1 MIPELPVWKGD
12 PPPEDIGGLDGHYA
26 LCDIAGDPK
35 YPDSNKAPTIPLFP
49 EFDRD
54 RVQNSLESW
63 GMQGV
68 IGEDRIPLDNRVR
81 MEMFRSVLSA
91 AEIHLVFDTESER
104 ICSVSPGGRKP
115 KKRPRSAGMFPPP
128 SGSVSQSDIDR
139 DPERYVAVSDSPAEF
154 LSDYTDG
161 FVRKHRRRDLC
172 RKPDES
178 AGAHYERAFGGMG
191 PKIRDKYIAGIPNA
205 ASEEAYRWA
214 ERHGYFFFDPND
226 SPAGAAEAVYCGLRN
241 SGIDA
246 TDENAVI
253 GFSED
258 YKAESAERKAAES
271 EKKRKNPS

>member
-1 MIPELPVWKGD
+1 MNWEGRRDGFSGMIPELPVWKGD

-191 PKIRDKYIAGIPNA
+191 PKIRNKCIAGSRMRLRKRRTGGPRGTGISFSTRTILPPGRRRP
-205 ASEEAYRWA
+205 YT
-214 ERHGYFFFDPND
+214 
-226 SPAGAAEAVYCGLRN
+226 AG
-241 SGIDA
+241 
-246 TDENAVI
+246 
-253 GFSED
+253 
-258 YKAESAERKAAES
+258 SAIRVSMPRMKM
-271 EKKRKNPS
+271 R